1 MMFCTIPSAIAVAT
15 STAVPSLASTITHGT
30 TTMQANATNPTTFA
44 ERFSFATLFSS
55 QPTINLGANAK
66 SQAICFGFCLLA
78 GLVSGIFALLYFR
91 KSSVAER
98 ILTDA
103 FATILI
109 AGVFL
114 LCVEFVLDGKIE
126 LYGAISYALGVCFI
140 PFIYKRVKSRGS
152 RSKKRTKSNTE

>member
-1 MMFCTIPSAIAVAT
+1 MMFCSVISAIY
-15 STAVPSLASTITHGT
+15 
-30 TTMQANATNPTTFA
+30 
-44 ERFSFATLFSS
+44 
-55 QPTINLGANAK
+55 LGANAK
-66 SQAICFGFCLLA
+66 SQAVCFSLCLLA
-78 GLVSGIFALLYFR
+78 GLVSGVFALLYFR

-103 FATILI
+103 IATILI

-140 PFIYKRVKSRGS
+140 PYVYTRVKSRNHDSKKRVKSRKIPPS
-152 RSKKRTKSNTE
+152 TE